1 MVGVA
6 RRNVDKNDRKHV
18 LLGRNSAYIY
28 KKKKR
33 LKRSS
38 KKIVKV
44 FPVKNQ
50 VRVLCV
56 CDY

>member
-1 MVGVA
+1 MAGVA

-18 LLGRNSAYIY
+18 LLGRNLAYK

-38 KKIVKV
+38 KKK
-44 FPVKNQ
+44 
-50 VRVLCV
+50 L
-56 CDY
+56 